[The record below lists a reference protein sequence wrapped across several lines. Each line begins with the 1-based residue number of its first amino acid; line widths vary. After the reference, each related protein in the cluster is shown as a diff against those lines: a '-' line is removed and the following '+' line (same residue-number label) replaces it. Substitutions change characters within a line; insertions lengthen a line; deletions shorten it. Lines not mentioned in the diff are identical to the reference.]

1 MRIMKTRKN
10 ISLGLKITAV
20 VLLVALLAVGSVSY
34 FAFQESKATFRK
46 SAIESLHAFSAL
58 KVEKINL
65 FADEIERGLSIGT
78 RLNAAKRRILFGET
92 DGQNITPDFA
102 EGPDAPFAP
111 ENNDADLLPDTPV
124 SAEENQP
131 RFGEQGNQNALPDI
145 DPLTF
150 FLTPEA
156 ELDSAIVILRKVY
169 DLHNVY
175 LLDEDQQVK
184 YIADKRASIQEENK
198 KFKAPVVEPNF
209 LEASRESVHFS
220 KVFLQDNVPYL
231 LAAAPVIDRQER
243 IGYLV
248 FEIEFERI
256 DRLVNDRIGLGN
268 SGEVLLVQL
277 QGANAV
283 YVLNKR
289 PLLQQKD
296 PIKSMNLAQMGTL
309 DALDIPL
316 AVRKALAGEKA
327 ELEETDDLGKEVLAV
342 TDYLPQLNWGIIVKI
357 DTAEAYAPAFGLLK
371 RFLLSAAITL
381 LVALLIGLIFSQFF
395 VQSLGILRDAIASLA
410 KGRLPASIEVDSKD
424 EVGEMAAYLNR
435 LVMNLRSMA
444 NFASRIG
451 KQDFDVDFKPASED
465 DVLATALL
473 SMRDSIV
480 SSAREEDEKRWIV
493 EGVKEVGDILRAR
506 NDLKEMGEELLA
518 YVVQRVGAVQGAFYV
533 MNESEKEE
541 GVSYLEMYASYAY
554 NKKKYLE
561 ARFKVARKY
570 AEGLVGQ
577 AAIERD
583 MIRRTE
589 IPEDYLTITSG
600 LLGEQ
605 RPRSLLIMPLITNET
620 EVMGCL
626 ELASLQPF
634 EEDGREVKFVQEIS
648 GIIARTIFNIKT
660 AEKEA
665 KLLAETTQLNIELQA
680 RQKELEKIAKDLQ
693 EKSRELQKT
702 VEQLELEKQ
711 AVQNEQRKTQILL
724 ENASEVIIIY
734 DETIHIRYISPSV
747 SRILGYSVDEM
758 VGINDEVYVE
768 DEWKESYRRMFEEL
782 KQYPDEQITI
792 QMEYRK
798 KNGEAIWVEATG
810 TNLLQDPVIKG
821 IVVNMRDIT
830 ERKRAER
837 EERMRSQMQALS
849 ENSPD
854 LIMRLNPEGVIYY
867 INPTI
872 ENYTGKSKEE
882 YLQKVLNNELLP
894 EEVVRQMYRVL
905 EGVSARREKI
915 TLEIEFPS
923 VLGNRV
929 MQLNAIPELGEDNEL
944 ESILVVL
951 HDITVM
957 KEYQFEIETANK
969 KVTDS
974 INYAKRIQ
982 DAIMPDT
989 EILHSY
995 FADSFV
1001 IFKPRDVVSGDF
1013 PWIVRK
1019 DDFVYVAA
1027 ADCTGH
1033 GVPGALVSLIGYF
1046 LMNNIIDTHSDILPN
1061 DFLDLLD
1068 KEMTHTLRQDREDS
1082 VTRDG
1087 MDVALARIDLK
1098 NKKILYAGAHRPLY
1112 YLYPS
1117 DEKVQEIKG
1126 DKMPIGGGQFHD
1138 REKFSLYELEIKEG
1152 LSIYLFSDGMPDQFG
1167 GPQNRKFSSKR
1178 IRDIIL
1184 EHRQEAMDK
1193 IALALDTDF
1202 MEWMGDKKQTDDILF
1217 IGIRF

>member
-1 MRIMKTRKN
+1 MMKTRKN
-10 ISLGLKITAV
+10 ISLGLKITVV
-20 VLLVALLAVGSVSY
+20 VLLVALLAVASVSY
-34 FAFQESKATFRK
+34 FAFQESKTAFRK
-46 SAIESLHAFSAL
+46 SAIESLHAVSAL
-58 KVEKINL
+58 KVEKINT
-65 FADEIERGLSIGT
+65 FVHEIERGLSIGT
-78 RLNAAKRRILFGET
+78 RLNAAKRRILFDESGDQEIAGTNPFAT
-92 DGQNITPDFA
+92 DENDPFALDYDESDILPDDPIFA
-102 EGPDAPFAP
+102 ED
-111 ENNDADLLPDTPV
+111 
-124 SAEENQP
+124 NQP
-131 RFGEQGNQNALPDI
+131 LFGTQEQEDSLPAV

-156 ELDSAIVILRKVY
+156 ELDSAIAILRKVY
-169 DLHNVY
+169 DLHNIY
-175 LLDEDQQVK
+175 LLDEKQNIK
-184 YIADKRASIQEENK
+184 YIADKKTTVQEENK
-198 KFKAPVVEPNF
+198 PFKPPVVEPGF
-209 LEASRESVHFS
+209 LEASRDSLHFS
-220 KVFLQDNVPYL
+220 KVFLQDNAPYL
-231 LAAAPVIDRQER
+231 LAAAPVKDNEDR

-248 FEIEFERI
+248 FEIDFERI
-256 DRLVNDRIGLGN
+256 DRLINDRTGLGN
-268 SGEVLLVQL
+268 TGEVLLVQL
-277 QGANAV
+277 QGSNTV

-289 PLLQQKD
+289 PLLEKD
-296 PIKSMNLAQMGTL
+296 DPVKSMNLTQMGTL
-309 DALDIPL
+309 DALDVPL
-316 AVRKALAGEKA
+316 AVRKALSGEQA
-327 ELEETDDLGKEVLAV
+327 ELEETDDRGKEVLAV
-342 TDYLPQLNWGIIVKI
+342 TDYVPQLQWGVIAKI
-357 DTAEAYAPAFGLLK
+357 DTSEVYAPAFGLLK
-371 RFLLSAAITL
+371 RFLLSAGITL

-395 VQSLGILRDAIASLA
+395 VQPLGILRDAVASLA

-424 EVGEMAAYLNR
+424 EVGEMASYLNR
-435 LVMNLRSMA
+435 LVANLRSMA

-451 KQDFDVDFKPASED
+451 KKDFDVEFKPAGED

-473 SMRDSIV
+473 AMRDSIV
-480 SSAREEDEKRWIV
+480 ASAKEEDEKRWIV

-518 YVVQRVGAVQGAFYV
+518 YVVQRIGAVQGAFYV
-533 MNESEKEE
+533 MNESENEE

-561 ARFKVARKY
+561 ARFKVTRKY

-589 IPEDYLTITSG
+589 IPEDYLTVTSG

-626 ELASLQPF
+626 ELASLHPF

-665 KLLAETTQLNIELQA
+665 KLLAETTQLNVELQA

-747 SRILGYSVDEM
+747 ERILGYGVDEM
-758 VGINDEVYVE
+758 VGINDEVHVE
-768 DEWKESYRRMFEEL
+768 EEWKEAYRRMFEEL
-782 KQYPDEQITI
+782 KQYPDERVTI

-798 KNGEAIWVEATG
+798 KSGEAIWVEVTG

-854 LIMRLNPEGVIYY
+854 LIMRLNLEGVIYY

-872 ENYTGKSKEE
+872 ENYTAKAKEE
-882 YLQKVLNNELLP
+882 YLQKVLSNELLP

-905 EGVSARREKI
+905 EGVSARREKV
-915 TLEIEFPS
+915 TLEINFPS
-923 VLGNRV
+923 VLGDRV
-929 MQLNAIPELGEDNEL
+929 MQLNAIPEFGEDNEL

-957 KEYQFEIETANK
+957 KEYQLEIETANK

-989 EILHSY
+989 QLLRSY

-1019 DDFVYVAA
+1019 GDYIYVAA

-1087 MDVALARIDLK
+1087 MDVSLARIDLK
-1098 NKKILYAGAHRPLY
+1098 NNKILYAGAHRPLY

-1117 DEKVQEIKG
+1117 DEDVQEIKG
-1126 DKMPIGGGQFHD
+1126 DKMPIGGGQFRD
-1138 REKFSLYELEIKEG
+1138 RDKFSVHELDLTQG

-1178 IRDIIL
+1178 IRNILL
-1184 EHRQEAMDK
+1184 EHRQENMDQIAM
-1193 IALALDTDF
+1193 ALDTAF
-1202 MEWMGDKKQTDDILF
+1202 VEWMGDNKQTDDVLF